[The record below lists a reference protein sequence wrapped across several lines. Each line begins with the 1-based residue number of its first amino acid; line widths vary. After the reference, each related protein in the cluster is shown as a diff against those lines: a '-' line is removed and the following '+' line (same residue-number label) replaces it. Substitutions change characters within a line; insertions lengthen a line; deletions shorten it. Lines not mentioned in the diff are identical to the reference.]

1 MRIMTIDAIFIN
13 VVFIGL
19 YARNA
24 LALTGGVRQRCVAT
38 QAETTTCVNHE
49 KFWIIW
55 MVESWPMAVLTGD
68 DAMQVLSTDI
78 NHIIVAFRTI
88 FVHLLFAR
96 VAVLERLILPDFL
109 IGFVV
114 IAVHEAVLA
123 GAKIVRNV
131 KRPEQQECGD
141 NANDHE

>member
-38 QAETTTCVNHE
+38 QAETTTCVNLE
-49 KFWIIW
+49 KLWLIW

-78 NHIIVAFRTI
+78 NHIVVTLSAVL
-88 FVHLLFAR
+88 VHFLLAR

-114 IAVHEAVLA
+114 VAVHEAVFT
-123 GAKIVRNV
+123 
-131 KRPEQQECGD
+131 
-141 NANDHE
+141 